1 MGSIMNSWLVIGVL
15 AIYIAALFAC
25 AFFGEKY
32 ASRLSQ
38 QGRMLMFSLTLGVY
52 CSSWTFYGAVGES
65 VRNGIGFLP
74 IYLGPLLFLWFAY
87 DVWHR
92 LGNIRQRQPISSIA
106 DFIAARYGKSG
117 FLAALVTVLAVIAIL
132 PYLALQLRAIALS
145 TVVLLDQPEN
155 AAITTHGVLL
165 LTALLAGIAMLFG
178 TRHALN
184 GEQQGGLMVAVA
196 FESAI
201 KLLALIIVALFVLVF
216 SQHPVAQIGR
226 DVRMTFQQIQH
237 QGLPSSFWT
246 QTLLAGAAMI
256 CLPRQFHVAVVELK
270 DKRYLKGARFWFSV
284 YLLLMV
290 LAIIPIAS
298 WALHMPS
305 TILPIPDVAVLML
318 PVMHEQTW
326 LALLAFIG
334 GFSAATGM
342 LLVATLALSIML
354 SNDLILPALWRFNL
368 LSRHDQ
374 RLSHWILVIRRVC
387 IAVVMLLGFV
397 VYRLLSDINQLSAF
411 GLLAFSAVIQ
421 FAPAL
426 IGGLYWRGGSCHGV
440 IIGLMAGFALWG
452 YTLFW
457 PALLRNMPSTHQEW
471 ALSLLYQGPWQQHW
485 LKPESLLG
493 FSSLDPLT
501 HGVLWSLGLN
511 LLLYIMVPK
520 YKRLS
525 IAEQIQT
532 ESFFEHDVYADETV
546 SASNASS
553 SSINNSNNSN
563 SSHLNNNAVSLQQLE
578 QQTRLTIDD
587 LIALSSRIN
596 GQQRSEAAFMQFAAD
611 HHLRFDKKMLA
622 DHRWW
627 RFTEQYLA
635 SAVGAASARTLLTTV
650 LMNNGLAVGQ
660 VVNILDQ
667 ASQWQRFNQSLLM
680 IMMDYMTQAV
690 SVVDADMR
698 LVAWNRRY
706 LELFD
711 YPADFVYVGCPVA
724 DLIRYNAARGE
735 CGHGDVEEH
744 IAKRIMWMRAG
755 NPHEF
760 ERQRADGRIIEMR
773 GHPISGGGFV
783 TTYADITVFRHTEAL
798 LEARVQDR
806 TQQLERALRE
816 QQYARQ
822 QADLANTSKTRFI
835 AAASHDLLQ
844 PMHAARL
851 FAAALEHADLA
862 APEQETLQQLDRAL
876 HGAESI
882 MTALLDIARLDGN
895 GIKPN
900 ISEFALNDLLHDLQ
914 VQFQPIAEQRGL
926 QLRVH
931 PTRLWVKTD
940 PQWLRRMLQNFVS
953 NALRYTAQGRVV
965 VGVLASG
972 KQPECLRV
980 GVWDTG
986 PGIAPEQQT
995 QLFAEFQRAGHTSP
1009 WGEQG
1014 IGLGLAIVERMAKR
1028 LNHPISFHSQVG
1040 RGSCFMLQLPSVPA
1054 QQQTQSHPVPMQ
1066 NALTSLKVLCLDNDA
1081 TILQGMQLLLDKWG
1095 CQLFL
1100 AQTPAQAQQI
1110 LSQESIQVLL
1120 IDQHLDADIEGL
1132 EFLLQYNTSNLPA
1145 ALITADSNPDLP
1157 QIVKKHGIVLLK
1169 KPLKPAA
1176 LRAFLAGVGA

>member
-1 MGSIMNSWLVIGVL
+1 MSAIMNSWVVIGVL

-38 QGRMLMFSLTLGVY
+38 RGRMLLFSLTLGVY
-52 CSSWTFYGAVGES
+52 CSSWTFYGAVGET

-87 DVWHR
+87 DVWRR

-117 FLAALVTVLAVIAIL
+117 FLAALVTILAVIAIL

-145 TVVLLDQPEN
+145 TVVLLDQHED

-165 LTALLAGIAMLFG
+165 LTALLASIAMLFG
-178 TRHALN
+178 TRQAVSN
-184 GEQQGGLMVAVA
+184 EQQGGLMVAVA
-196 FESAI
+196 FESAV
-201 KLLALIIVALFVLVF
+201 KLLALIIVALFVLLF
-216 SQHPVAQIGR
+216 SQHPIGLIGH
-226 DVRMTFQQIQH
+226 DIQVTFQQIQRE
-237 QGLPSSFWT
+237 GLPNSFWT
-246 QTLLAGAAMI
+246 QTLLAATAII

-270 DKRYLKGARFWFSV
+270 DKRFLNGARFWFSV

-298 WALHMPS
+298 WALHMP
-305 TILPIPDVAVLML
+305 TTTLPIPDVAVLML

-354 SNDLILPALWRFNL
+354 SNDLILPALWRLNI
-368 LSRHDQ
+368 LSKNDQ
-374 RLSHWILVIRRVC
+374 RLSYWILIIRRIC
-387 IAVVMLLGFV
+387 IAIVMLLGFV
-397 VYRLLSDINQLSAF
+397 MYSMLSDTNQLSAF

-440 IIGLMAGFALWG
+440 IIGLIAGFALWS

-457 PALLRNMPSTHQEW
+457 PAILRNLPTSHQEW
-471 ALSLLYQGPWQQHW
+471 ALSLLYQGPWQQQW

-501 HGVLWSLGLN
+501 HGVLWSLGVN
-511 LLLYIMVPK
+511 LLLYFLVPK

-532 ESFFEHDVYADETV
+532 ESFFKHDVYEDEQ
-546 SASNASS
+546 SS
-553 SSINNSNNSN
+553 SS
-563 SSHLNNNAVSLQQLE
+563 SSTTTASLEQLE
-578 QQTRLTIDD
+578 QQTRLNIDD

-596 GQQRSEAAFMQFAAD
+596 GPQRTEAAFMQFAAD
-611 HHLRFDKKMLA
+611 HHLPFDKKMLA

-650 LMNNGLAVGQ
+650 LVNNGLAVGQ

-698 LVAWNRRY
+698 LVAWNKRY

-711 YPADFVYVGCPVA
+711 YPENFVYVGCPVA
-724 DLIRYNAARGE
+724 NLIRYNAERGE

-773 GHPISGGGFV
+773 GHPITGGGFV

-851 FAAALEHADLA
+851 FAAALEHADLS
-862 APEQETLQQLDRAL
+862 PQDQETLQQLDRAL

-895 GIKPN
+895 GMKPN
-900 ISEFALNDLLHDLQ
+900 LTEFALSDLLHDLQ
-914 VQFQPIAEQRGL
+914 VQFSPIAEQRGL

-953 NALRYTAQGRVV
+953 NALRYTAQGRVI
-965 VGVLASG
+965 VGVMGSG
-972 KQPECLRV
+972 SQPERLRV

-986 PGIAPEQQT
+986 PGIAAEQQA

-1028 LNHPISFHSQVG
+1028 LGHPIRFHSQVG
-1040 RGSCFMLQLPSVPA
+1040 HGSCFMLELPTVPPRQHTISSSA
-1054 QQQTQSHPVPMQ
+1054 PVQ

-1100 AQTPAQAQQI
+1100 AQTPEQARQI
-1110 LSQESIQVLL
+1110 LATESIQVLL
-1120 IDQHLDADIEGL
+1120 VDQHLDAEIEGL
-1132 EFLLQYNTSNLPA
+1132 EFLLQYNSSNSPA

-1157 QIVKKHGIVLLK
+1157 QIVKEHGIVLLK

-1176 LRAFLAGVGA
+1176 LRAFLAGVGAQG

>member
-1 MGSIMNSWLVIGVL
+1 MSAIMNSWLVIGVL

-38 QGRMLMFSLTLGVY
+38 RGRMLLFSLTLGVY
-52 CSSWTFYGAVGES
+52 CSSWTFYGAVGET

-87 DVWHR
+87 DVWRR
-92 LGNIRQRQPISSIA
+92 LGNIRQHQPISSIA

-117 FLAALVTVLAVIAIL
+117 FLAALVTILAVIAIL

-145 TVVLLDQPEN
+145 TVVLLDQHED

-165 LTALLAGIAMLFG
+165 LTALLASIAMLFG
-178 TRHALN
+178 TRQAVSN
-184 GEQQGGLMVAVA
+184 EQQGGLMVAVA
-196 FESAI
+196 FESAV
-201 KLLALIIVALFVLVF
+201 KLLALIIVALFVLLF
-216 SQHPVAQIGR
+216 SQHPIGLIGH
-226 DVRMTFQQIQH
+226 DIQVTFQQIQRE
-237 QGLPSSFWT
+237 GLPNSFWT
-246 QTLLAGAAMI
+246 QTLLAATAII

-270 DKRYLKGARFWFSV
+270 DKRFLNGARFWFSV

-298 WALHMPS
+298 WALHMP
-305 TILPIPDVAVLML
+305 TTTLPIPDVAVLML

-354 SNDLILPALWRFNL
+354 SNDLILPALWRLNI
-368 LSRHDQ
+368 LSKNDQ
-374 RLSHWILVIRRVC
+374 RLSYWILIIRRIC
-387 IAVVMLLGFV
+387 IAIVMLLGFV
-397 VYRLLSDINQLSAF
+397 MYSMLSDTNQLSAF

-440 IIGLMAGFALWG
+440 IIGLIAGFALWS

-457 PALLRNMPSTHQEW
+457 PAILRNLPTSHQEW
-471 ALSLLYQGPWQQHW
+471 ALSLLYQGPWQQQW

-501 HGVLWSLGLN
+501 HGVLWSLGVN
-511 LLLYIMVPK
+511 LLLYFLVPK

-532 ESFFEHDVYADETV
+532 ESFFKHDVYEDEQ
-546 SASNASS
+546 SS
-553 SSINNSNNSN
+553 SS
-563 SSHLNNNAVSLQQLE
+563 SSTTTASLEQLE
-578 QQTRLTIDD
+578 QQTRLNIDD

-596 GQQRSEAAFMQFAAD
+596 GPQRTEAAFMQFAAD
-611 HHLRFDKKMLA
+611 HHLPFDKKMLA

-650 LMNNGLAVGQ
+650 LVNNGLAVGQ

-698 LVAWNRRY
+698 LVAWNKRY

-711 YPADFVYVGCPVA
+711 YPENFVYVGCPVA
-724 DLIRYNAARGE
+724 NLIRYNAERGE

-773 GHPISGGGFV
+773 GHPITGGGFV

-851 FAAALEHADLA
+851 FAAALEHADLS
-862 APEQETLQQLDRAL
+862 PQDQETLQQLDRAL

-895 GIKPN
+895 GMKPN
-900 ISEFALNDLLHDLQ
+900 LTEFALSDLLHDLQ
-914 VQFQPIAEQRGL
+914 VQFSPIAEQRGL

-953 NALRYTAQGRVV
+953 NALRYTAQGRVI
-965 VGVLASG
+965 VGVMGSG
-972 KQPECLRV
+972 SQPERLRV

-986 PGIAPEQQT
+986 PGIAAEQQA

-1028 LNHPISFHSQVG
+1028 LGHPIRFHSQVG
-1040 RGSCFMLQLPSVPA
+1040 HGSCFMLELPTVPPRQHTISSSA
-1054 QQQTQSHPVPMQ
+1054 PVQ

-1100 AQTPAQAQQI
+1100 AQTPEQARQI
-1110 LSQESIQVLL
+1110 LATESIQVLL
-1120 IDQHLDADIEGL
+1120 VDQHLDAEIEGL
-1132 EFLLQYNTSNLPA
+1132 EFLLQYNSSNSPA

-1157 QIVKKHGIVLLK
+1157 QIVKEHGIVLLK

-1176 LRAFLAGVGA
+1176 LRAFLAGVGAQG

>member
-1 MGSIMNSWLVIGVL
+1 MSAIMNSWLVIGVL

-38 QGRMLMFSLTLGVY
+38 RGRMLLFSLTLGVY
-52 CSSWTFYGAVGES
+52 CSSWTFYGAVGET

-87 DVWHR
+87 DVWRR

-117 FLAALVTVLAVIAIL
+117 FLAALVTILAVIAIL

-145 TVVLLDQPEN
+145 TVVLLDQHED

-165 LTALLAGIAMLFG
+165 LTALLASIAMLFG
-178 TRHALN
+178 TRQAVSN
-184 GEQQGGLMVAVA
+184 EQQGGLMVAVA
-196 FESAI
+196 FESAV
-201 KLLALIIVALFVLVF
+201 KLLALIIVALFVLLF
-216 SQHPVAQIGR
+216 SQHPIGLIGH
-226 DVRMTFQQIQH
+226 DIQVTFQQIQRE
-237 QGLPSSFWT
+237 GLPNSFWT
-246 QTLLAGAAMI
+246 QTLLAATAII

-270 DKRYLKGARFWFSV
+270 DKRFLNGARFWFSV

-298 WALHMPS
+298 WALHMP
-305 TILPIPDVAVLML
+305 TTTLPIPDVAVLML

-354 SNDLILPALWRFNL
+354 SNDLILPALWRLNI
-368 LSRHDQ
+368 LSKNDQ
-374 RLSHWILVIRRVC
+374 RLSYWILIIRRIC
-387 IAVVMLLGFV
+387 IAIVMLLGFV
-397 VYRLLSDINQLSAF
+397 MYSMLSDTNQLSAF

-440 IIGLMAGFALWG
+440 IIGLIAGFALWS

-457 PALLRNMPSTHQEW
+457 PAILRNLPTSHQEW
-471 ALSLLYQGPWQQHW
+471 ALSLLYQGPWQQQW

-501 HGVLWSLGLN
+501 HGVLWSLGVN
-511 LLLYIMVPK
+511 LLLYFLVPK

-532 ESFFEHDVYADETV
+532 ESFFKHDVYEDEQ
-546 SASNASS
+546 SS
-553 SSINNSNNSN
+553 SS
-563 SSHLNNNAVSLQQLE
+563 SSTTTASLEQLE
-578 QQTRLTIDD
+578 QQTRLNIDD

-596 GQQRSEAAFMQFAAD
+596 GPQRTEAAFMQFAAD
-611 HHLRFDKKMLA
+611 HHLPFDKKMLA

-650 LMNNGLAVGQ
+650 LVNNGLAVGQ

-698 LVAWNRRY
+698 LVAWNKRY

-711 YPADFVYVGCPVA
+711 YPENFVYVGCPVA
-724 DLIRYNAARGE
+724 NLIRYNAERGE

-773 GHPISGGGFV
+773 GHPITGGGFV

-851 FAAALEHADLA
+851 FAAALEHADLS
-862 APEQETLQQLDRAL
+862 PQDQETLQQLDRAL

-895 GIKPN
+895 GMKPN
-900 ISEFALNDLLHDLQ
+900 LTEFALSDLLHDLQ
-914 VQFQPIAEQRGL
+914 VQFSPIAEQRGL

-953 NALRYTAQGRVV
+953 NALRYTAQGRVI
-965 VGVLASG
+965 VGVMGSG
-972 KQPECLRV
+972 SQPERLRV

-986 PGIAPEQQT
+986 PGIAAEQQA

-1028 LNHPISFHSQVG
+1028 LGHPIRFHSQVG
-1040 RGSCFMLQLPSVPA
+1040 HGSCFMLELPTVPPRQHTISSSA
-1054 QQQTQSHPVPMQ
+1054 PVQ

-1100 AQTPAQAQQI
+1100 AQTPEQARQI
-1110 LSQESIQVLL
+1110 LATESIQVLL
-1120 IDQHLDADIEGL
+1120 VDQHLDAEIEGL
-1132 EFLLQYNTSNLPA
+1132 EFLLQYNSSNSPA

-1157 QIVKKHGIVLLK
+1157 QIVKEHGIVLLK

-1176 LRAFLAGVGA
+1176 LRAFLAGVGAHG

>member
-1 MGSIMNSWLVIGVL
+1 MSAIMNSWLVIGVL

-38 QGRMLMFSLTLGVY
+38 RGRMLLFSLTLGVY
-52 CSSWTFYGAVGES
+52 CSSWTFYGAVGET

-87 DVWHR
+87 DVWRR

-117 FLAALVTVLAVIAIL
+117 FLAALVTILAVIAIL

-145 TVVLLDQPEN
+145 TVVLLDQHED

-165 LTALLAGIAMLFG
+165 LTALLASIAMLFG
-178 TRHALN
+178 TRQAVSN
-184 GEQQGGLMVAVA
+184 EQQGGLMVAVA
-196 FESAI
+196 FESAV
-201 KLLALIIVALFVLVF
+201 KLLALIIVALFVLLF
-216 SQHPVAQIGR
+216 SQHPIGLIGH
-226 DVRMTFQQIQH
+226 DIQVTFQQIQRE
-237 QGLPSSFWT
+237 GLPNSFWT
-246 QTLLAGAAMI
+246 QTLLAATAII

-270 DKRYLKGARFWFSV
+270 DKRFLNGARFWFSV

-298 WALHMPS
+298 WALHMP
-305 TILPIPDVAVLML
+305 TTTLPIPDVAVLML

-354 SNDLILPALWRFNL
+354 SNDLILPALWRLNI
-368 LSRHDQ
+368 LSKNDQ
-374 RLSHWILVIRRVC
+374 RLSYWILIIRRIC
-387 IAVVMLLGFV
+387 IAIVMLLGFV
-397 VYRLLSDINQLSAF
+397 MYSMLSDTNQLSAF

-440 IIGLMAGFALWG
+440 IIGLIAGFVLWS

-457 PALLRNMPSTHQEW
+457 PAILRNMPTSHQEW
-471 ALSLLYQGPWQQHW
+471 ALSLLYQGPWQQQW

-501 HGVLWSLGLN
+501 HGVLWSLGVN
-511 LLLYIMVPK
+511 LLLYILVPK

-532 ESFFEHDVYADETV
+532 ESFFKHDVYEDEQ
-546 SASNASS
+546 SS
-553 SSINNSNNSN
+553 SS
-563 SSHLNNNAVSLQQLE
+563 SSTTTASLEQLE
-578 QQTRLTIDD
+578 QQTRLNIDD

-596 GQQRSEAAFMQFAAD
+596 GPQRTEAAFMQFAAD
-611 HHLRFDKKMLA
+611 HHLPFDKKMLA

-650 LMNNGLAVGQ
+650 LVNNGLAVGQ

-698 LVAWNRRY
+698 LVAWNKRY

-711 YPADFVYVGCPVA
+711 YPENFVYVGCPVA
-724 DLIRYNAARGE
+724 NLIRYNAERGE

-773 GHPISGGGFV
+773 GHPITGGGFV

-851 FAAALEHADLA
+851 FAAALEHADLS
-862 APEQETLQQLDRAL
+862 PQDQETLQQLDRAL

-895 GIKPN
+895 GMKPN
-900 ISEFALNDLLHDLQ
+900 LTEFALSDLLHDLQ
-914 VQFQPIAEQRGL
+914 VQFSPIAEQRGL

-953 NALRYTAQGRVV
+953 NALRYTAQGRVI
-965 VGVLASG
+965 VGVMGSG
-972 KQPECLRV
+972 SQPERLRV

-986 PGIAPEQQT
+986 PGIAAEQQA

-1028 LNHPISFHSQVG
+1028 LGHPIRFHSQVG
-1040 RGSCFMLQLPSVPA
+1040 HGSCFMLELPTVPPRQHTISSSA
-1054 QQQTQSHPVPMQ
+1054 PVQ

-1100 AQTPAQAQQI
+1100 AQTPEQARQI
-1110 LSQESIQVLL
+1110 LATESIQVLL
-1120 IDQHLDADIEGL
+1120 VDQHLDAEIEGL
-1132 EFLLQYNTSNLPA
+1132 EFLLQYNSSNSPA

-1157 QIVKKHGIVLLK
+1157 QIVKEHGIVLLK

-1176 LRAFLAGVGA
+1176 LRAFLAGVGAQG